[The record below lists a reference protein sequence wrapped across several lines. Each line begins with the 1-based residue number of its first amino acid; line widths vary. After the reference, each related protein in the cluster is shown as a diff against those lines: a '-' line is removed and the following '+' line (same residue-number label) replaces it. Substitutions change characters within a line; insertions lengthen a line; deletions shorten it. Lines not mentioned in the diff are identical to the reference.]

1 MKTCHPMKKTLLP
14 FAFVSAIA
22 LSAGPLGAATLLNDS
37 FADGSYT
44 NQSLPS
50 SSAWYYANTAGT
62 VTASAATNVY
72 ILDNNASGS
81 LQTWTYF
88 TDSGSQALAVGETLS
103 VTFNFDLMG
112 TVPTT
117 VTDGALRFGLFDSGG
132 TRVTANQ
139 TGSIANSNWN
149 TDTGYSAFVNVNSLS
164 SDVSSNLRQRA
175 SGISD
180 TLWAAAATTTLSSSA
195 PGVIDLGSTSDFST
209 LRYSATL
216 SLTRSS
222 STQVDL
228 LTTIKSSDGSTTYF
242 SLTGS
247 DTSGLTTTFD
257 TFSIFIGQTVAQD
270 FAIDNVNINIVPEPA
285 TWGLL
290 AFGLAAT
297 MAFRRRRMA

>member
-139 TGSIANSNWN
+139 TGSIANSNWD

-164 SDVSSNLRQRA
+164 PAVSSNLRQRDGT
-175 SGISD
+175 ST
-180 TLWAAAATTTLSSSA
+180 TLWAAGATTTLSSSA
-195 PGVIDLGSTSDFST
+195 PGMIDLGTNGDGFTT
-209 LRYSATL
+209 LRYAATL

-222 STQVDL
+222 LNQVDL
-228 LTTIKSSDGSTTYF
+228 LTTIKSADGNTTYF

-247 DTSGLTTTFD
+247 DTSGLTTTL
-257 TFSIFIGQTVAQD
+257 
-270 FAIDNVNINIVPEPA
+270 N
-285 TWGLL
+285 
-290 AFGLAAT
+290 
-297 MAFRRRRMA
+297 